1 MLGVVPED
9 TPSSRKVTQTN
20 PTMWESMGDFTLL
33 AVITPSSS
41 GANSLIVIVID
52 FDFKKQCT
60 QKKAWTFIRGLYRLK

>member
-1 MLGVVPED
+1 
-9 TPSSRKVTQTN
+9 
-20 PTMWESMGDFTLL
+20 MWESMGDFTLL